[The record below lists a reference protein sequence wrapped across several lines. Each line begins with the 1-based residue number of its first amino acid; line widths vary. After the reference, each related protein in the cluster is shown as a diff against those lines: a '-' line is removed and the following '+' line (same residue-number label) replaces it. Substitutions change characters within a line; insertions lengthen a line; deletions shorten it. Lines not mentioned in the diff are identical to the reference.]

1 MAQTGFTPILL
12 YSSSTGGNAPAA
24 GDLTNNTT
32 GSELAINITD
42 GKLFYKDNANA
53 VQVIGWKTTPTTAGG
68 TGLTSYTAGDL
79 PYYATGTTLS
89 KLGIGTNGYFLT
101 SNGSA
106 PQWTS
111 PTSIAVTSISFG
123 TTGLT
128 PSTATQG
135 AVTVAGTLAAA
146 NGGTGQS
153 SYAVGDLLYADTTT
167 SLAKLADVAT
177 GNALISGGVGV
188 APSWGKIGLTT
199 HVSGTLGVTNG
210 GTGTSTAFTAGSVI
224 FAGASGV
231 YSQNNSALFWDNTNN
246 WLGIGTTPSYALS
259 ILGSTIDL
267 NGVSTYPTIRLR
279 ASSNTSSIFSI
290 SRGSSAEGA
299 ISTSS
304 NLPITI
310 NTNGSER
317 VRFFGGGGV
326 SIGNTTD
333 PGATNLSVTGYAGAA
348 SFRPTSSTV
357 PTNGLY
363 LPTTNTLA
371 WSTAT
376 TERMRLDASGNLGL
390 GATPSAWGANWRSMD
405 VGVSTS
411 IVSYLATTP
420 NASIIA
426 NNYYHNGTNYI
437 YKNTGYASNYSQ
449 GSGAHSWATAA
460 SGAAG
465 GTVTFTT
472 AMTLNA
478 NGNLALQGG
487 TTSASGV
494 GVTFPATQ
502 SASTDANCLDDYEE
516 GTWTPVISGNPTAG
530 AATYT
535 TQNGTYTKVGRTV
548 SFSLN
553 CAWSAHT
560 GSGILKVSGL
570 PFTSINSAGV
580 VYTVTAFGNNFAL
593 TASNTMV
600 AYITSNTTDITV
612 QQIPVGGGALS
623 NITLDTVAAL
633 NISGVY
639 IV

>member
-24 GDLTNNTT
+24 ADLTNNTT

-42 GKLFYKDNANA
+42 GKLFYKDNTNA

-79 PYYATGTTLS
+79 PYYASGTTLS
-89 KLGIGTNGYFLT
+89 KLGIGSSGQILT
-101 SNGSA
+101 STGTA
-106 PQWTS
+106 PQWSTLS
-111 PTSIAVTSISFG
+111 GVAVTTFSAG

-128 PSTATQG
+128 PSSATSG
-135 AVTVAGTLAAA
+135 AITLAGTLA
-146 NGGTGQS
+146 T
-153 SYAVGDLLYADTTT
+153 
-167 SLAKLADVAT
+167 
-177 GNALISGGVGV
+177 
-188 APSWGKIGLTT
+188 
-199 HVSGTLGVTNG
+199 TNG
-210 GTGTSTAFTAGSVI
+210 GTGLTSFTANGI
-224 FAGASGV
+224 LYAS
-231 YSQNNSALFWDNTNN
+231 STSALTTGSGLTYN
-246 WLGIGTTPSYALS
+246 GTTLATTGGLTSVGATYLATTSSNKFGVGVSS
-259 ILGSTIDL
+259 IANGKYQIGAGGEGGITY
-267 NGVSTYPTIRLR
+267 NGVNNRPWYANGLNIGVG
-279 ASSNTSSIFSI
+279 N
-290 SRGSSAEGA
+290 
-299 ISTSS
+299 STSS
-304 NLPITI
+304 SLFVNTGTYASDPTYNSGLGIDGTFDGGANSFIRILGLGVRFAGYYGNLTFSTNSGTTI
-310 NTNGSER
+310 NECMRIYGST
-317 VRFFGGGGV
+317 GV

-348 SFRPTSSTV
+348 SFRPTSSTI
-357 PTNGLY
+357 PTNGMY
-363 LPTTNTLA
+363 LPATNSVGIATNSTLR
-371 WSTAT
+371 AT
-376 TERMRLDASGNLGL
+376 IDASGNLGL
-390 GATPSAWGANWRSMD
+390 GVTLSSWGTGSSVRALQLSSGSLWNF
-405 VGVSTS
+405 STTS
-411 IVSYLATTP
+411 LNLMQ
-420 NASIIA
+420 NA
-426 NNYYHNGTNYI
+426 YFNGTNYI
-437 YKNTGYASNYSQ
+437 YSTTAEASYYSQ
-449 GSGAHSWATAA
+449 GAGTHKWYYAA
-460 SGAAG
+460 SGTAG
-465 GTVTFTT
+465 NTVTFTQ
-472 AMTLNA
+472 ALTLNA

-535 TQNGTYTKVGRTV
+535 TQNGTYTKIGRSV
-548 SFSLN
+548 SFSVN

-623 NITLDTVAAL
+623 NITLDTVAAI